1 MNQYGLTL
9 RHEGVIIVDLGGL
22 YSGWSEQTASAWAKL
37 DADTSDSLPL
47 FAHLA
52 DAAAMADWL
61 WKHFLPGAVKKS
73 LAQSLGSHEAAHAA
87 VVFSAGVHDVGKL
100 TPSFAR
106 KADPVGR
113 SFATAVMQRAGLDFP
128 PFRGDVPHGV
138 TGHLAVVRWLKH
150 RHGFTNVTANTIASV
165 VGGHHGTYPSS
176 MQLQEARKAWHALGG
191 KDLDEDELDRCAWH
205 RSRTEIL
212 DRVGDATGFNDNASL
227 WISGWPP
234 ETQVLVSAVVILAD
248 WLASNTDYFPY
259 DLVDEGRLQRAV
271 RQINLP
277 SPWNAAEPPGAPELF
292 GRRFPAL
299 AKFTP
304 SPLQLA
310 TVEAAHAATGAP
322 LMVIEAPMGAGK
334 TEAAY
339 LAAEVLAHRFGSG
352 GIFIGLPTM
361 ATANPMFDRTLDWL
375 DNTLSQD
382 ASVSLAHSKA
392 SQHDRFR
399 GLAAKGRFRQIH
411 DDSGHTS
418 DVHVKVASWL
428 TGRKKATQ
436 ASFVVGTVDQ
446 LLYMALRAKH
456 VSLRHLAMAGKVVVV
471 DECHAA
477 DDYMRT
483 YLKRALTWLGRTH
496 TPVILMSATL
506 PPSQRLEY
514 VAAYAAGRG
523 IDVAHLPAASD
534 YPLLTVFDTE
544 VRSIGA
550 AQDGR
555 SSSVK
560 ILRFPDEN
568 VALAKD
574 LRRRLQDGGCA
585 AVIRN
590 TVSRAQETFDALV
603 SEFGDDVVLLHSR
616 FIAQHRAVKERDLV
630 ARLGPHGDRP
640 QRLVVVGTQVLEQS
654 LDVDFD
660 VMYTD
665 LAPMDLLLQRSGR
678 LHRHGRPCRPAA
690 VASPEVMV
698 TGVDWQTEPPTPVPG
713 STFVYGDAKLLRA
726 ASLLPPGG
734 MTAEFPADIPRLV
747 ERAYADDTSPPSG
760 WEYAWLKADDKQ
772 REKISKQQ
780 DKAETYLLA
789 PPDAQRSLVGFSDFD
804 VPDPES
810 PRSKGKQQVRD
821 ATDSIEVIVLQ
832 RGIDGLLRMPAIAGA
847 GAAVIPE
854 HELEDIPDA
863 LARAMA
869 ATTVTLPMAMGR
881 WHFDDVEAALNT
893 NLSYTNWDYSP
904 WLKGQLALVLD
915 ANLRAEVAHFDVAY
929 NERKGLMFSMKSDT
943 P

>member
-1 MNQYGLTL
+1 M
-9 RHEGVIIVDLGGL
+9 DLDGL
-22 YSGWSEQTASAWAKL
+22 YSGWSDRTASAWAKL
-37 DADTSDSLPL
+37 DPDTSGALPL
-47 FAHLA
+47 FVHLA
-52 DAAAMADWL
+52 DAASMAEWL
-61 WKHFLPGAVKKS
+61 WHNFLPAAVRSS
-73 LAQSLGSHEAAHAA
+73 LAESLGSQEAARAA
-87 VVFSAGVHDVGKL
+87 VVFCAGVHDVGKL
-100 TPSFAR
+100 SPSFAR
-106 KADPVGR
+106 KADSVGKT
-113 SFATAVMQRAGLDFP
+113 FATAAMGRAGLKFP
-128 PFRGDVPHGV
+128 VFRRDVPHGV
-138 TGHLAVVRWLKH
+138 AGHVAVVRWLKR
-150 RHGFTNVTANTIASV
+150 RHQFSNAAANTVASV
-165 VGGHHGTYPSS
+165 VGGHHGTYPSN
-176 MQLQEARKAWHALGG
+176 MQLQEARGAWHALGD

-205 RSRTEIL
+205 QSRTEIL
-212 DRVGDATGFNDNASL
+212 ERVGDATAFNDNASS
-227 WISGWPP
+227 WTSGWAP
-234 ETQVLVSAVVILAD
+234 ETQILISAVVILAD

-259 DLVDEGRLQRAV
+259 SPLDEGRLRRAV
-271 RQINLP
+271 RQIDLP
-277 SPWNAAEPPGAPELF
+277 SPWFASQPPAATELF
-292 GRRFPAL
+292 RRRFPKL

-310 TVEAAHAATGAP
+310 AVEAARAAANAP
-322 LMVIEAPMGAGK
+322 LIVVEAPMGAGK

-352 GIFIGLPTM
+352 GVFIGLPTM

-375 DNTLSQD
+375 DNTLDHD

-392 SQHDRFR
+392 SQNDRFR
-399 GLAAKGRFRQIH
+399 GLAAKGRFHQIH
-411 DDSGHTS
+411 DDSGHPFAAHAT
-418 DVHVKVASWL
+418 VASWL
-428 TGRKKATQ
+428 TGHKKATQ

-523 IDVAHLPAASD
+523 IDVAQLPTASD
-534 YPLLTVFDTE
+534 YPLLTVFDTD
-544 VRSIGA
+544 VRCIGA

-560 ILRFPDEN
+560 IQRFADEN
-568 VALAKD
+568 AVLTED
-574 LRRRLQDGGCA
+574 LQRRLQAGGCA

-590 TVSRAQETFDALV
+590 TVSRAQETFEALV
-603 SEFGDDVVLLHSR
+603 EEFGDDVVLLHSR
-616 FIAQHRAVKERDLV
+616 FIAQHRAVKERDLM

-640 QRLVVVGTQVLEQS
+640 RRLVVVGTQVLEQS

-678 LHRHGRPCRPAA
+678 LHRHERPHRPAA
-690 VASPEVMV
+690 VAVPEVLV
-698 TGVDWQTEPPTPVPG
+698 TGVDWETEPPTPVRG
-713 STFVYGDAKLLRA
+713 SCFVYGDAKLLRA
-726 ASLLPPGG
+726 ASLLPADGL
-734 MTAEFPADIPRLV
+734 TAEFPADIPRLV
-747 ERAYADDTSPPSG
+747 ERAYAAESTPPPG
-760 WEYAWLKADDKQ
+760 WENAWHKADDAQ
-772 REKISKQQ
+772 REKVGKQQ
-780 DKAETYLLA
+780 DKAATYLLA
-789 PPDAQRSLVGFSDFD
+789 PPEAQNSLVGFSDFD

-832 RGIDGLLRMPAIAGA
+832 RSTDGLLRLPAIAGP
-847 GAAVIPE
+847 GRTVIPE
-854 HELEDIPDA
+854 HDLAEVPDV

-869 ATTVTLPMAMGR
+869 ATTVALPMAMGR
-881 WHFDDVEAALNT
+881 WHFDDVEAALNSS
-893 NLSYTNWDYSP
+893 LDYTKWDCSP

-915 ANLRAEVAHFDVAY
+915 ANLRAEVAGFDVSY
-929 NERKGLMFSMKSDT
+929 DERKGLMYSTKSGT